1 MIASRG
7 VLLLVGF
14 WLPVGRFCCW
24 LVFVCLLVSFA
35 VGWFLFACWSV
46 LLLVG
51 FTVGSFLFACWS
63 VLLLVGFW
71 LSAGQFCCWGV
82 LLLGCFVAGSDRG
95 VGLLEVAIG
104 FCGFACETL
113 EHAIVHF
120 EA

>member
-14 WLPVGRFCCW
+14 WLPAGVFVLSAGQFCCW
-24 LVFVCLLVSFA
+24 LVFGCLLVS
-35 VGWFLFACWSV
+35 
-46 LLLVG
+46 

-63 VLLLVGFW
+63 
-71 LSAGQFCCWGV
+71 V

-95 VGLLEVAIG
+95 VGLSEVAIG

-113 EHAIVHF
+113 EHGEVLLVA
-120 EA
+120 

>member
-1 MIASRG
+1 MNASRG

-14 WLPVGRFCCW
+14 WLPAGRFYCW
-24 LVFVCLLVSFA
+24 FVFVCLLVSFA
-35 VGWFLFACWSV
+35 VGWFLVACWS
-46 LLLVG
+46 
-51 FTVGSFLFACWS
+51 
-63 VLLLVGFW
+63 
-71 LSAGQFCCWGV
+71 V

>member
-1 MIASRG
+1 MPAG
-7 VLLLVGF
+7 V
-14 WLPVGRFCCW
+14 FCCW
-24 LVFVCLLVSFA
+24 GVFVCLLVSFA
-35 VGWFLFACWSV
+35 VGWFLVACWS
-46 LLLVG
+46 
-51 FTVGSFLFACWS
+51 
-63 VLLLVGFW
+63 
-71 LSAGQFCCWGV
+71 V